1 MKETPVTETDN
12 DAQDEI
18 ARWCQR
24 YLAGLL
30 AVPADKVDLD
40 TDFDRL
46 GIDSA
51 LAVSLL
57 IEVEDRYG
65 VDLPPEALFD
75 NPNLNAVAA
84 YLHEHGARLATP

>member
-1 MKETPVTETDN
+1 MDTSKEAIVT
-12 DAQDEI
+12 
-18 ARWCQR
+18 WCQE

-30 AVPADKVDLD
+30 EVPAATIDPA

-51 LAVSLL
+51 LAVALL

-65 VDLPPEALFD
+65 VDLAPEDLFD
-75 NPNLNAVAA
+75 NPNLDAVAA
-84 YLHEHGARLATP
+84 YLHEQSRRSVG